1 MNAHATR
8 LHLPAHQTTL
18 ETAQGTNII
27 LGVGALSVA
36 DGFFRHDPPLPH
48 ELERAIDA
56 VEDAMMA
63 DHVPR
68 AIGGS
73 LVSSDPALRAFP
85 GLQASGATVSR
96 GHIEALFQRLA
107 ATSLGRPGHMS
118 GLPQGREA
126 AAALLILRE
135 CMHHLGFESVS
146 FIGLSK
152 DRSPHP
158 PGDRRWRRSD
168 HGSA

>member
-1 MNAHATR
+1 MTHRASR
-8 LHLPAHQTTL
+8 LHLQAHQTTL
-18 ETAQGTNII
+18 ETAQGKNII

-36 DGFFRHDPPLPH
+36 EGFFHHDPPLPH

-56 VEDAMMA
+56 VEDALMA

-85 GLQASGATVSR
+85 GLETSGAPVSR
-96 GHIEALFQRLA
+96 DHIEALFQQLA
-107 ATSLGRPGHMS
+107 AASLGRPGHMS
-118 GLPQGREA
+118 GLPKDREV

-135 CMHHLGFESVS
+135 CMHHLNFESVS
-146 FIGLSK
+146 FIGC
-152 DRSPHP
+152 
-158 PGDRRWRRSD
+158 
-168 HGSA
+168 